1 MRRLIMEKYR
11 RFLKEHDWEK
21 TPDLETDQQ
30 KKVPP
35 PPLQKAPPEGAVL
48 IDLIP
53 PERFTVGGIALIEA
67 IKRRKSHR
75 GFLKDPLS
83 VEELSFLLWAT
94 QGIHKVHIDHRHGA
108 KTTKRTVPSG
118 GSRHPFETYLV
129 INRVNGLQPGIYR
142 YLAIEHKL
150 CFLSKIDSDLP
161 EKIAE
166 MCYDQKFVGLGAV
179 VFIWTTI
186 PSRTEW
192 RYSIAAHK
200 GIAIDAGHLCQNLYL
215 ACEAI
220 KAGTCAIAAYN
231 QKKIDKFLGVDGKD
245 EFVMYLAPVG
255 KLR

>member
-1 MRRLIMEKYR
+1 MENYR
-11 RFLKEHDWEK
+11 KFLKELDWEE

-35 PPLQKAPPEGAVL
+35 PPLQKPSPENTVL

-53 PERFTVGGIALIEA
+53 LEDFTVGEIPLIKA
-67 IKRRKSHR
+67 IKQRKSHR
-75 GFLKDPLS
+75 NFIKDPLS
-83 VEELSFLLWAT
+83 MEELSFLLWAT
-94 QGIHKVHIDHRHGA
+94 QGVHKVHFDYRHGA

-161 EKIAE
+161 EKISE
-166 MCYDQKFVGLGAV
+166 MCYNQKFVGLGAV
-179 VFIWTTI
+179 VFIWATI
-186 PSRTEW
+186 PYRTEW
-192 RYSIAAHK
+192 RYSITAHK

-231 QKKIDKFLGVDGKD
+231 QKEWDSFLGIDGKD

-255 KLR
+255 KLKIQHI